1 MKLLFLVVGWYV
13 RMSLCVWVC
22 GRGCVGVGVGAVIIR
37 GSVGRGWSVCIS
49 VSVSVL
55 FLFLFVVCL

>member
-1 MKLLFLVVGWYV
+1 
-13 RMSLCVWVC
+13 
-22 GRGCVGVGVGAVIIR
+22 VGVGVGAVIIR